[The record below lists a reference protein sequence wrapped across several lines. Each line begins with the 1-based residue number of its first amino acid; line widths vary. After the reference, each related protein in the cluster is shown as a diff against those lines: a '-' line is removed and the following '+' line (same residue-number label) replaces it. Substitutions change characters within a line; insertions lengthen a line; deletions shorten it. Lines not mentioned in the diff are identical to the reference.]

1 MTNRSHDF
9 GATVLL
15 LGVAKPNLLVSPD
28 LPRRPPF
35 WYHDFLLRHASV
47 KPTAIAAVAVPIPHP
62 TPHLPNTP
70 RRLKTQPKQVTGFE

>member
-28 LPRRPPF
+28 IPRRPRF

-47 KPTAIAAVAVPIPHP
+47 QPTAIAAVAVQIPYP
-62 TPHLPNTP
+62 PHTP
-70 RRLKTQPKQVTGFE
+70 RRPKTQPKQVTGLE